1 MTKTIK
7 EIFSQAFG
15 FSNDDQLNS
24 LARILY
30 HYEFDGTKR
39 RSIPND
45 LNLKDIL
52 NNEISEE
59 DLNKY
64 LQENIFQKIRGSGER
79 QQVDPSNDFSSET
92 KQQLMR
98 DFEKIGF
105 VAEVLPNRDK
115 EYKYV
120 IIYGAAQNGME
131 NRLNDFLGYFLPK
144 INGDPKEI
152 FFLVGKRDAWLDSES
167 FAKEVL
173 LEKINKL
180 PAIPGKEKTLKTM
193 DELEGEINEVY
204 AKFSS
209 LTEKRKGAVEYFTQ
223 KYKIEFPT
231 EADIAE
237 KIFESKKAES
247 KKAESKK
254 ADLDGFKIT
263 IINAEKKTD
272 GSRPDTT
279 DTLKAFAKEVKLRK
293 EDFNFDAVLAISN
306 QPNVSA
312 QALALRVDERLC
324 CIDVVG
330 KEGSRQVGQL
340 NIFACELA
348 GGIYRYLALS
358 KEQQQGIKSD
368 QLLSSQANPSQA
380 TADRG
385 NDSGEFGKQVE
396 APSFVGQQLKI

>member
-1 MTKTIK
+1 MRNI
-7 EIFSQAFG
+7 EQIFNQEFG
-15 FSNDDQLNS
+15 FNNNKPNS

-30 HYEFDGTKR
+30 HFEFDGVPRHSSPQQSDLDAILKR
-39 RSIPND
+39 KISEAD
-45 LNLKDIL
+45 LNEL
-52 NNEISEE
+52 
-59 DLNKY
+59 

-92 KQQLMR
+92 KQQLMQ
-98 DFEKIGF
+98 DFDKIGF
-105 VAEVLPNRDK
+105 VAEVSPNPDK
-115 EYKYV
+115 KYESV
-120 IIYGAAQNGME
+120 IIYGATQDGME
-131 NRLNDFLGYFLPK
+131 SRFNDFLGYFLPK

-180 PAIPGKEKTLKTM
+180 PAIPGKEKTSKTM

-209 LTEKRKGAVEYFTQ
+209 LTEKRKGAVEHFTQ

-231 EADIAE
+231 ETDIAK
-237 KIFESKKAES
+237 KIVENR
-247 KKAESKK
+247 K
-254 ADLDGFKIT
+254 ADLKGFTIT
-263 IINAEKKTD
+263 YINAEKKPN

-306 QPNVSA
+306 QPYVSA
-312 QALALRVDERLC
+312 QALALRIDKGLC
-324 CIDVVG
+324 GIDVVG
-330 KEGSRQVGQL
+330 KEGSRQDGQL
-340 NIFACELA
+340 NILACELA
-348 GGIYRYLALS
+348 GGFYRHFALS
-358 KEQQQGIKSD
+358 KEREQESD
-368 QLLSSQANPSQA
+368 QPQRSTGNPSQA
-380 TADRG
+380 TANRG